1 MRRQGADVRAG
12 CSPRPLNLARNRF
25 VPALK
30 PSSPMPE
37 LMAKVA
43 FERKALVTLSVGIEN
58 LEQSKK
64 LVRQFGT
71 VLFACTCTLVLPV
84 PTSAILILC

>member
-1 MRRQGADVRAG
+1 
-12 CSPRPLNLARNRF
+12 
-25 VPALK
+25 
-30 PSSPMPE
+30 MPE

-71 VLFACTCTLVLPV
+71 VLFACTCTCTFVLPV